1 IIGSSFFTQNPYP
14 SPYLSTFFHSLN
26 AIMLAQ
32 TYKIETERLI
42 IRCYQP
48 EDAPLLKQAIDE
60 SLSHLLPWMPWA
72 KHEPEPLKAKVARL
86 RKYRGQ
92 FDLGIDFTFGIFSKD
107 EKVLIG
113 STGLHTR
120 LDEHA
125 REIGY
130 WINANYLRRGYAL
143 EAVTALTIVGFELEG
158 LDRIEI
164 HCAPNNIRSQGIPQ
178 KLGYVHEATLKNR
191 TTGTE
196 GKQRDVMIWTMFK
209 EVYLKSRLKDL
220 EIKAFNVMNERISI

>member
-1 IIGSSFFTQNPYP
+1 
-14 SPYLSTFFHSLN
+14 
-26 AIMLAQ
+26 MLAQ

-48 EDAPLLKQAIDE
+48 EDAPLLKLAIDE
-60 SLSHLLPWMPWA
+60 SLRHLLPWMPWA
-72 KHEPEPLKAKVARL
+72 KNEPEPLEAKVTRL

-92 FDLGIDFTFGIFSKD
+92 FDLGIDYTFGIFSKD

-113 STGLHTR
+113 STGLHIR

-130 WINANYLRRGYAL
+130 WIHAKYLREGYAL

-164 HCAPNNIRSQGIPQ
+164 HCAPNNIRSQGIPK

-191 TTGTE
+191 TTDTE
-196 GKQRDVMIWTMFK
+196 GKQRDVMIWTLFK
-209 EVYLKSRLKDL
+209 EAYVKSKLKDL
-220 EIKAFNVMNERISI
+220 EIKAFNVINERISI